1 MAEQDLLPSNRVWSS
16 EAQQWLPAQEC
27 AHPAMLHY
35 LTEDCLEGGWNGPFG
50 IIREGHSLSP
60 LDLSHAAHNKWVHAG
75 FQTMGHSRYVLFTA
89 SKIEHTK

>member
-16 EAQQWLPAQEC
+16 EAQQWLPAKEC

-50 IIREGHSLSP
+50 IIREGHSLSHLTFP
-60 LDLSHAAHNKWVHAG
+60 TLLTTNGSMQGFRQWAILDMYCSQHLK
-75 FQTMGHSRYVLFTA
+75 
-89 SKIEHTK
+89 